1 MFVWLIKITVAL
13 TLVSWVGSTMW
24 RVLPTFGAALP
35 QVTYSAC
42 KQLRADYPTGLA
54 ATDEATSDFAP
65 PPRAFAQAYVL
76 NMHLDEDHDG
86 VICTTSRH

>member
-13 TLVSWVGSTMW
+13 TLVSWIGSTMW

-35 QVTYSAC
+35 KVPYSSC

-54 ATDEATSDFAP
+54 ATEEVASDLAH

-76 NMHLDEDHDG
+76 NMRLDRDHDG
-86 VICTTSRH
+86 IICARPH

>member
-13 TLVSWVGSTMW
+13 TLVSWIGSTMW
-24 RVLPTFGAALP
+24 RALPTFGAALP
-35 QVTYSAC
+35 QVTYSSC

-54 ATDEATSDFAP
+54 ATAGLASNLAH

-76 NMHLDEDHDG
+76 NMHLDRDHDG
-86 VICTTSRH
+86 VICSPAP

>member
-13 TLVSWVGSTMW
+13 TLVSWIGSTMW

-35 QVTYSAC
+35 QVAYSTC
-42 KQLRADYPTGLA
+42 KDLRADYPTGLA
-54 ATDEATSDFAP
+54 ATRESTADMSD

-76 NMHLDEDHDG
+76 NMHLDRDHDG
-86 VICTTSRH
+86 IICPQRS

>member
-13 TLVSWVGSTMW
+13 TLVTWIGSTMW

-35 QVTYSAC
+35 QEAYSSC

-54 ATDEATSDFAP
+54 ATVELASELQRQ
-65 PPRAFAQAYVL
+65 PRAFAQAYVL
-76 NMHLDEDHDG
+76 NMHLDRDRDG
-86 VICTTSRH
+86 VICAPSN

>member
-13 TLVSWVGSTMW
+13 TLVSWIGSTMW

-35 QVTYSAC
+35 QESYSSC
-42 KQLRADYPTGLA
+42 KQLRADYPAGLA
-54 ATDEATSDFAP
+54 ATGDLTPDIAR

-76 NMHLDEDHDG
+76 NMHLDPDHDG
-86 VICTTSRH
+86 IICAPAP